1 MKNTVHK
8 LLFMYFNGW
17 AITHA
22 YLFKKNHP
30 HKCHHISLNELSMY
44 ASFGLLKSIQN
55 YKGTSNFAYYS
66 SCYIN
71 GELYNAIT
79 ELHPIT
85 DLSKKTR
92 KKGNQSKN
100 TTNRSQITFLR
111 NNEWLFNTY
120 LLDKYEKEK
129 DTFHDRFIYQEI
141 WNTINNLSPL
151 DSKIISYKFNYNFE
165 KQMSNKDIANLL
177 NVSEESIRKKIC
189 SISKKLEYL

>member
-1 MKNTVHK
+1 M
-8 LLFMYFNGW
+8 
-17 AITHA
+17 
-22 YLFKKNHP
+22 
-30 HKCHHISLNELSMY
+30 
-44 ASFGLLKSIQN
+44 
-55 YKGTSNFAYYS
+55 
-66 SCYIN
+66 
-71 GELYNAIT
+71 
-79 ELHPIT
+79 
-85 DLSKKTR
+85 
-92 KKGNQSKN
+92 
-100 TTNRSQITFLR
+100 
-111 NNEWLFNTY
+111 FNTY